1 MTLTDELKILD
12 DKIKAN
18 QAQYDLSREAAK
30 ISALS
35 SKDLLDKYEY
45 LTGEDLGHKPSV
57 FEKAKFE
64 YSPLGMTLIN
74 NAKSYTKKDKAYNK
88 NKQNKYLVYN
98 PQHSLT
104 KFKNTNECEE
114 LSLNSMYKRLDN
126 FKKRFNRLK
135 NVNPQTDENE
145 VLKLKV
151 LDNIGDLF
159 NNLCYNY
166 KDKYN
171 EKKDGLNTKDK
182 KYFYYKKLRLTDD
195 YQFESEEE
203 REQQTSKK
211 PDKKELPKKPTK
223 DDLN

>member
-74 NAKSYTKKDKAYNK
+74 NTKSKTNKDKAFNK

-98 PQHSLT
+98 SQHSFEN
-104 KFKNTNECEE
+104 FKNTNEFKEF
-114 LSLNSMYKRLDN
+114 SLDSMYKRLDN
-126 FKKRFNRLK
+126 FKK
-135 NVNPQTDENE
+135 
-145 VLKLKV
+145 
-151 LDNIGDLF
+151 I
-159 NNLCYNY
+159 
-166 KDKYN
+166 
-171 EKKDGLNTKDK
+171 
-182 KYFYYKKLRLTDD
+182 
-195 YQFESEEE
+195 
-203 REQQTSKK
+203 
-211 PDKKELPKKPTK
+211 
-223 DDLN
+223 